1 MKPKHR
7 NLLLILFSVIMV
19 DIGQLTLKYTLNSFG
34 AITWSKELLISNFFM
49 IFQTPLIWLAIFF
62 MVGSAFTYLL
72 ALSKTSLSFAY
83 PILSVGYIVVSVLSW
98 YFFGEIMTI
107 TKVIGL
113 IIIGLGVIM
122 LSNT

>member
-1 MKPKHR
+1 
-7 NLLLILFSVIMV
+7 MV